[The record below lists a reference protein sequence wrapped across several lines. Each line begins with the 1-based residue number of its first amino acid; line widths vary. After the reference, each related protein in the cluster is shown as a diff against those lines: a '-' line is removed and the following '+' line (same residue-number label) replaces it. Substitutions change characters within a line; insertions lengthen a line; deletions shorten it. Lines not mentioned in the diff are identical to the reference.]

1 MVYNS
6 PYDYE
11 KHMLH
16 PVSQKHK
23 NYWINKRSIMM
34 ILRDKKRAVARPGF
48 VTVR

>member
-1 MVYNS
+1 
-6 PYDYE
+6 
-11 KHMLH
+11 MLH